1 MFGTIGPQE
10 VLIVLIIALVVL
22 GPKRL
27 PEVARSLG
35 QGVKEFKEAI
45 SEGLDAHEARD
56 LDSDDEDEDADSF
69 ALAGSRVH
77 ELPPAE
83 PPPFDLPPAAPA
95 PEAEI
100 AEVAE
105 PAAETS

>member
-1 MFGTIGPQE
+1 VFGTIGPQE
-10 VLIVLIIALVVL
+10 VLIVLVIALVVL

-27 PEVARSLG
+27 PEMARSLG

-45 SEGLDAHEARD
+45 SEGLDAHEAHG
-56 LDSDDEDEDADSF
+56 LDSDDEDADPYEPAS
-69 ALAGSRVH
+69 SRVH

-95 PEAEI
+95 PEA
-100 AEVAE
+100 APAE
-105 PAAETS
+105 PAMEQL